1 MDILIYS
8 LIVFII
14 ICLIL
19 IWIISTYNK
28 FQSFIIRINESE
40 ASIDTTLRK
49 RFDLLNKSI
58 GIIEENTKEKNVL
71 EIIGKIRS
79 KKLSNFDLDRQ
90 LYDAINEYTRYKEKY
105 NDLKNNTDFLK
116 IDIELN
122 ETESEIVALRKY
134 YNDIITDYN
143 KLAKSFP
150 SNLVRIMCKYKK
162 KPYFDGKNMDDDIT
176 VVEDDPKCVL
186 PALFPQDTPSAL
198 LLHLFFNIIG
208 NGDNLCRR
216 ICMADDKLIGD
227 GGADS
232 RQVQRH
238 HVAGLFGLVDGGLDT
253 LFKIAAVLGAGQ
265 HAGEI
270 KGEYTLAL

>member
-14 ICLIL
+14 ICLVL

-71 EIIGKIRS
+71 ELIGKIRS

-105 NDLKNNTDFLK
+105 SDLKNNTDFLK

-176 VVEDDPKCVL
+176 ND
-186 PALFPQDTPSAL
+186 F
-198 LLHLFFNIIG
+198 
-208 NGDNLCRR
+208 
-216 ICMADDKLIGD
+216 KL
-227 GGADS
+227 
-232 RQVQRH
+232 
-238 HVAGLFGLVDGGLDT
+238 
-253 LFKIAAVLGAGQ
+253 
-265 HAGEI
+265 
-270 KGEYTLAL
+270 